1 MLIALW
7 NGLKWMQR
15 VLSASTIFSREM
27 NRFNGSI
34 GTCRLAL
41 YTLAVCTEMP
51 RHKEQS
57 FSNSYWHWTTAVNW
71 TSFCVFPAI
80 WGCLDSFCFVCAVSC
95 LCENGGNHVNLFP
108 SFVWGNQLF
117 CIFKYS
123 CCWYEVVKCISVCG
137 VIRLFLHFAILT
149 WTDLG

>member
-7 NGLKWMQR
+7 NGLKWMQH

-57 FSNSYWHWTTAVNW
+57 FSNSYWYWTTAVNW

-80 WGCLDSFCFVCAVSC
+80 WGCLDSFSFVCAVSC
-95 LCENGGNHVNLFP
+95 LCEMEEIMLIYFLA
-108 SFVWGNQLF
+108 SFEETNCFAYLSILVDMKW
-117 CIFKYS
+117 S
-123 CCWYEVVKCISVCG
+123 SVCG
-137 VIRLFLHFAILT
+137 VTRLFLHFGILT